1 MERTNPSDIFPHI
14 PPFSELLLH
23 LPRKKAI
30 QKAIIPSTMI
40 TEYLKIL
47 TNLNLKMG
55 LNESLSACLAETVAT
70 LSLLLVSIGVFFLL
84 KFILKKTAYKAI
96 QRSTNQYDDLLIKN
110 KVIGRICLIIPA
122 LIVSAWLPEVLPN
135 FPETAAFLRKIV
147 VIFEMVIFTLILISI
162 VTTLEDIYNTHE
174 MSKLKPITGLVQ
186 VTKIVLFVVAGLVI
200 IAFVLGTKLSNI
212 LISLGTMSAVLM
224 LVFQDTIKGFVG
236 SIQLSVN
243 DMLRIGDWIVMGQA
257 DGNVL
262 EINLTTVK
270 VQNWDNTITTI
281 PTYTLV
287 SAPFTNWRGMSESG
301 GRRIARSINIDVNT
315 IRYCTPEMLE
325 RFKRYTLVKDY
336 ITQREEDIIEYNKA
350 NRIDTSEIMNG
361 RQQTN
366 LGIYRAYIKAYIN
379 NNPKLN
385 HNLTM
390 MVRQLQPNE
399 FGVPLQI
406 YAFSSDKQWVNYEEI
421 QSDIFDHI
429 ISAATM
435 FDLKIYQKR

>member
-1 MERTNPSDIFPHI
+1 MIEKYI
-14 PPFSELLLH
+14 
-23 LPRKKAI
+23 AI
-30 QKAIIPSTMI
+30 
-40 TEYLKIL
+40 LK
-47 TNLNLKMG
+47 NFNLKMG
-55 LNESLSACLAETVAT
+55 LDENLSAIIAESIST
-70 LSLLLVSIGVFFLL
+70 LSLLLISIGIFFLI
-84 KFILKKTAYKAI
+84 KFILKKTVYKFI
-96 QRSTNQYDDLLIKN
+96 QLSTNKYDDLLIKN
-110 KVIGRICLIIPA
+110 KVIGRMCMLIPA
-122 LIVSAWLPEVLPN
+122 LITGALLSHVLPD
-135 FPETAAFLRKIV
+135 FPDTAAFLTKGVNI
-147 VIFEMVIFTLILISI
+147 IEIIICTMIISAF
-162 VTTLEDIYNTHE
+162 VSTGEDLYNMHE
-174 MSKLKPITGLVQ
+174 MSKIKPITGLVQ
-186 VTKIVLFVVAGLVI
+186 VTKIVLYILTVLII
-200 IAFVLGTKLSNI
+200 IAYVLGTKI
-212 LISLGTMSAVLM
+212 GTVLISMGTMSAIII

-236 SIQLSVN
+236 GIQLSVN
-243 DMLRIGDWIVMGQA
+243 DMLRIGDWIAVGPA

-325 RFKRYTLVKDY
+325 KYKQYSLVKDY
-336 ITQREEDIIEYNKA
+336 ITQKEEDIAEYNKA
-350 NRIDTSEIMNG
+350 NSIDTSEILNG

-366 LGIYRAYIKAYIN
+366 LGVFRAYIKAYLN

-390 MVRQLQPNE
+390 MVRQMQPTE

-406 YAFSSDKQWVNYEEI
+406 YAFSSDKKWVNYEEI

-429 ISAATM
+429 ISAAPM
-435 FDLKIYQKR
+435 FDLKIYQKH

>member
-1 MERTNPSDIFPHI
+1 
-14 PPFSELLLH
+14 
-23 LPRKKAI
+23 
-30 QKAIIPSTMI
+30 MI
-40 TEYLKIL
+40 EKYIEILK
-47 TNLNLKMG
+47 NLNWKMG
-55 LNESLSACLAETVAT
+55 LNDGLAVGLAETTAT
-70 LSLLLVSIGVFFLL
+70 LSLLLISIAIFFLV
-84 KFILKKTAYKAI
+84 KFVLKKTIYKII
-96 QRSTNQYDDLLIKN
+96 QQSTTQFDDLLIKN
-110 KVIGRICLIIPA
+110 KVIGRVCLLIPA
-122 LIVSAWLPEVLPN
+122 LLVGALLPDVLPDY
-135 FPETAAFLRKIV
+135 PETADSLLKVVRVFEIV
-147 VIFEMVIFTLILISI
+147 IYTMILTSI

-174 MSKLKPITGLVQ
+174 MAKLKPLTGLVQ
-186 VTKIVLFVVAGLVI
+186 VIKIVLYVVACLII
-200 IAFVLGTKLSNI
+200 IAYLLDTKLSTI

-236 SIQLSVN
+236 SIQLSAN
-243 DMLRIGDWIVMGQA
+243 DMLRIGDWIAVGAA

-281 PTYTLV
+281 PTYSLV
-287 SAPFTNWRGMSESG
+287 SSPFTNWRGMSESG
-301 GRRIARSINIDVNT
+301 GRRIARTINIDVNT

-325 RFKRYTLVKDY
+325 KYKHYSLIKDY
-336 ITQREEDIIEYNKA
+336 LAQKEEDILEYNKA

-366 LGIYRAYIKAYIN
+366 LGVFRAYIKAYLN

-390 MVRQLQPNE
+390 MVRQMQPTE

-406 YAFSSDKQWVNYEEI
+406 YAFSSDKQWINYEEI

-435 FDLKIYQKR
+435 FDLKIYQKH

>member
-1 MERTNPSDIFPHI
+1 
-14 PPFSELLLH
+14 
-23 LPRKKAI
+23 
-30 QKAIIPSTMI
+30 MI
-40 TEYLKIL
+40 EKYITILKNF
-47 TNLNLKMG
+47 TLKMG
-55 LNESLSACLAETVAT
+55 LDDNLSAIIAESIST
-70 LSLLLVSIGVFFLL
+70 LSLLVFSLGVFFLI
-84 KFILKKTAYKAI
+84 KFILKKTVYKII
-96 QRSTNQYDDLLIKN
+96 QLSTNKYDDLLIKN
-110 KVIGRICLIIPA
+110 KVIGRMCLLIPA
-122 LIVSAWLPEVLPN
+122 LITGALLSQALPD
-135 FPETAAFLRKIV
+135 FPETAAFLTKAV
-147 VIFEMVIFTLILISI
+147 NVFEIIICTMILSAF
-162 VTTLEDIYNTHE
+162 VSTGEDLYNMHE
-174 MSKLKPITGLVQ
+174 MSKIKPITGLVQ
-186 VTKIVLFVVAGLVI
+186 VTKIVLYIMTVLII
-200 IAFVLGTKLSNI
+200 IAYVLGTKI
-212 LISLGTMSAVLM
+212 GTVLISMGTMSAIII

-243 DMLRIGDWIVMGQA
+243 DMLRIGDWIAVGPA

-287 SAPFTNWRGMSESG
+287 SSPFTNWRGMTESG
-301 GRRIARSINIDVNT
+301 GRRIARTINIDVNT
-315 IRYCTPEMLE
+315 IRYCTHEMLE
-325 RFKRYTLVKDY
+325 KYKHYSLIKDY
-336 ITQREEDIIEYNKA
+336 IIQRQEDIEEYNKA
-350 NRIDTSEIMNG
+350 NEIDTSEIMNG

-366 LGIYRAYIKAYIN
+366 LGIFRAYIKAYLN

-390 MVRQLQPNE
+390 MVRQMQPTE

-435 FDLKIYQKR
+435 FDLRIYQKH